1 MLVQGLKVYQNFG
14 KKRYKSIW
22 HHTMLQELS
31 KCEVNAWL
39 CWKLIILPPLHF
51 YVESNFGEFEQSKNA
66 IFGNFRD
73 SRLWILVNL
82 GLESWFNLLKSI
94 FRTSKIAKN
103 DNFWL
108 FEIPKTVFHVKS
120 EWRCNDQIAIKSSL
134 NFTFWKFLE
143 HSA

>member
-1 MLVQGLKVYQNFG
+1 M
-14 KKRYKSIW
+14 
-22 HHTMLQELS
+22 
-31 KCEVNAWL
+31 
-39 CWKLIILPPLHF
+39 IILPPLHF

-82 GLESWFNLLKSI
+82 GLESWFNLLKSK
-94 FRTSKIAKN
+94 FRTSKIASN
-103 DNFWL
+103 DNFGL

-143 HSA
+143 HSAVIMVLTYKLHRIQIYSMGWGPTMTITWTPTSTWVWGHVWLL